1 MIFESNRTRAKASA
15 SMANPQPTMIR
26 NVKNG
31 MGTGGQFSRGM
42 LLRPTSPAMRLS
54 ESIKLPKGVGSVI
67 A

>member
-1 MIFESNRTRAKASA
+1 
-15 SMANPQPTMIR
+15 MANPQPTMIR